1 MVLVPVVGAQPNE
14 FAGLEVVV
22 LLVERTVVQDG
33 DFGDEFVCVDSN
45 GEEPISGVMVASID
59 NSGAETVVTCLDE
72 TRHGFDYSMVALV
85 RIVIYLL
92 LCTHWSACL
101 FTAGVTFTRP
111 TPAMTWL
118 GETGYCVNGTCS
130 CYPGYVGKDCS
141 SKVCPDN
148 KNYATANFTDYANL
162 LGMLADLQYA
172 SAKQK
177 ITGQPFFLNYGLHR
191 PHLPFHSPA
200 SFPDETGKVVK

>member
-1 MVLVPVVGAQPNE
+1 MPPNN
-14 FAGLEVVV
+14 
-22 LLVERTVVQDG
+22 DG
-33 DFGDEFVCVDSN
+33 NMSWSLGDRDYVNN
-45 GEEPISGVMVASID
+45 GGTSCS
-59 NSGAETVVTCLDE
+59 S
-72 TRHGFDYSMVALV
+72 DY
-85 RIVIYLL
+85 
-92 LCTHWSACL
+92 
-101 FTAGVTFTRP
+101 FEG
-111 TPAMTWL
+111 
-118 GETGYCVNGTCS
+118 G
-130 CYPGYVGKDCS
+130 S